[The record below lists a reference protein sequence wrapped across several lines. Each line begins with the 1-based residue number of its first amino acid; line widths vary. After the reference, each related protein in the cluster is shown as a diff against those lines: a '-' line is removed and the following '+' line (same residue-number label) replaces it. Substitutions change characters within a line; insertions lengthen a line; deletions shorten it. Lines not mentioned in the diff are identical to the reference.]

1 MFHLLRTN
9 SSDPGF
15 CALIPHLDAALRA
28 NDGEEYDSFFIHH
41 NKTDNIRHVVVAY
54 ENETPVGCGAI
65 KEFEPGV
72 MEVKRMFVPEAKRGN
87 GIASAI
93 LKELETWAAELGY
106 TKCILE
112 TGNRQTEAVAL
123 YRKRGYDSIPKYGP
137 YVDVETSVC
146 FEKRLVR

>member
-1 MFHLLRTN
+1 MFRLLRTD

-15 CALIPHLDAALRA
+15 CQLIPQLDAALRA

-65 KEFEPGV
+65 KEFEPQV
-72 MEVKRMFVPEAKRGN
+72 MEVKRMFVPPAKRGQ
-87 GIASAI
+87 GIASAV
-93 LKELETWAAELGY
+93 LQELEKWAAEMNY
-106 TKCILE
+106 KKCILE
-112 TGNRQTEAVAL
+112 TGERQTEAVAL
-123 YRKRGYDSIPKYGP
+123 YKKRGYQSIAKYGP

-146 FEKRLVR
+146 FEKVLNS